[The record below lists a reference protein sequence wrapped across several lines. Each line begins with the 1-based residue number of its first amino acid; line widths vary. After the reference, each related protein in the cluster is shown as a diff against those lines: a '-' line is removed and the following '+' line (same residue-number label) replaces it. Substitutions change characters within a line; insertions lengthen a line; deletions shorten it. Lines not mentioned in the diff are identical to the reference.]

1 MAKSGDKSGHQTRP
15 RGGAADGSDSRTARP
30 REDHPGAGHRGRLR
44 DKFLA
49 FGLEKF
55 TDEEVLELLLTL
67 ATPRQDCKQQA
78 RALMKNFGNLRR
90 VFEADREELARIKGI
105 GPKNALGIK
114 LIHQVARRYLR
125 ERLIHGEA
133 LSSSSQAFEFLNLTM
148 RDLKREV
155 FRVIFLTNKNRVITT
170 EDVFS
175 GTLTRSAVYPR
186 EVVSRA
192 LHHGAAKLIIAHN
205 HPAGDPRPS
214 ADDLNLTRQ
223 LVMACGTVD
232 IGVMDH
238 LIIGDNQY
246 YSLADQGHLKNFRQE
261 AERVFNPGRGD

>member
-1 MAKSGDKSGHQTRP
+1 MTKTGQPSNDQAGSQ
-15 RGGAADGSDSRTARP
+15 SDSPAKAAGRP
-30 REDHPGAGHRGRLR
+30 KPHPGAGHRGRLR

-49 FGLEKF
+49 HGLEKF

-90 VFEADREELARIKGI
+90 VFEAERDELARIKGI

-155 FRVIFLTNKNRVITT
+155 FRVIFLSNKNRVITT
-170 EDVFS
+170 EDVFT
-175 GTLTRSAVYPR
+175 GTLTQSAVYPR

-192 LHHGAAKLIIAHN
+192 LHHGSAKLILAHN

-214 ADDLNLTRQ
+214 PDDLSLTRR
-223 LVMACGTVD
+223 LVMACRTVD
-232 IGVMDH
+232 IGVLDH

-246 YSLADQGHLKNFRQE
+246 YSLADQGHLKIFDQE
-261 AERVFNPGRGD
+261 AEQVLNSARRD